1 VALKRKN
8 HFTTQAIFLPSK
20 AIPFKGMELNMNKT
34 QFLWLATVFEGGLIG
49 LSFLCGLWLEINPL
63 ASISLNAEAISL
75 GLLGT
80 LGLLVA
86 FGGGFRL
93 PIPELQRIRRLLIET
108 LGEVLAACRWYEL
121 VYVAVLA
128 GIGEESLFRGVLQ
141 PWMEELWGR
150 PVALIVTNL
159 LFGLAHSVTPLYT
172 ALAALTGLYLGW
184 LLDAGGERNLFVPMF
199 VHASYDLAA
208 FFLVAATYRAEYP
221 R

>member
-1 VALKRKN
+1 
-8 HFTTQAIFLPSK
+8 
-20 AIPFKGMELNMNKT
+20 MNKT
-34 QFLWLATVFEGGLIG
+34 RFLQLATVFEGGLIV
-49 LSFLCGLWLEINPL
+49 LSFLLGFWLEINPL
-63 ASISLNAEAISL
+63 ASVNLNAEAISL

-80 LGLLVA
+80 LGLLLA

-150 PVALIVTNL
+150 PLALIATNF
-159 LFGLAHSVTPLYT
+159 LFGLAHSVTLLYT
-172 ALAALTGLYLGW
+172 TLATLTGIYLSW
-184 LLDAGGERNLFVPMF
+184 LLDASGERNLFIPMF
-199 VHASYDLAA
+199 VHVSYDLAA
-208 FFLVAATYRAEYP
+208 FFLVAATYRAE
-221 R
+221 RSR